1 MDREKI
7 DNGKNINSGRKH
19 RNGGKKKLKNFRKK
33 NQQKNIQWKKIM
45 QKNIDTET
53 QI

>member
-19 RNGGKKKLKNFRKK
+19 RNGGKKKLKNSG
-33 NQQKNIQWKKIM
+33 NNIHGGKRI
-45 QKNIDTET
+45 
-53 QI
+53 